1 MNQVLFLK
9 KLNSRHRDMAKYLVE
24 TYYTCSFKVKHYLDE
39 LNEDQLSKLDQR
51 EDGKFEIIDIK
62 LDTRKTKNLESKNKP
77 NINSSSNNKS
87 LEVPNTIQKNLSE
100 QISEKKNEKINLQI
114 NEKSYPRI
122 KMPDRRKGYIQKVT
136 IGNHKVY
143 LHTGEYNDG
152 KLGEIFIDTSKEGE
166 LVKALM
172 NNFAIAISLGLQ
184 YGVPLDE
191 FVNAYVET
199 KFEPSGKIDG
209 NDRILSA
216 SSILDYIFRELAIS
230 YLGREDLAHTPS
242 LIPQESNRE
251 INKEEDTIFL
261 KLVRDI
267 TSKGFVRSNYKKKLI
282 DLTDVRINLKSK
294 K

>member
-1 MNQVLFLK
+1 M
-9 KLNSRHRDMAKYLVE
+9 SKYLVE
-24 TYYTCSFKVKHYLDE
+24 TFYTCSFKVKHYLDE

-51 EDGKFEIIDIK
+51 EDGKFEIIDVKI
-62 LDTRKTKNLESKNKP
+62 DTRKTKNLGNKNIT
-77 NINSSSNNKS
+77 NLNSLSSSNKS
-87 LEVPNTIQKNLSE
+87 LEVPNIVQKNLSE

-143 LHTGEYNDG
+143 LHTGEYDDG

-191 FVNAYVET
+191 YVNAYVGT
-199 KFEPSGKIDG
+199 KFEPSGKIEG

-230 YLGREDLAHTPS
+230 YSGREDLAHTPS
-242 LIPQESNRE
+242 LTHQESNKE
-251 INKEEDTIFL
+251 INKEEDAQFL
-261 KLVRDI
+261 KLIKDI

>member
-1 MNQVLFLK
+1 
-9 KLNSRHRDMAKYLVE
+9 MAKYLVE

-39 LNEDQLSKLDQR
+39 LNAEQLSKLDQR
-51 EDGKFEIIDIK
+51 EDGKFEIIDVI
-62 LDTRKTKNLESKNKP
+62 LDTRKTKKLGNKNKTS
-77 NINSSSNNKS
+77 ISTLSNNKS
-87 LEVPNTIQKNLSE
+87 LEISNTVQKNSSE
-100 QISEKKNEKINLQI
+100 ELLEKKNEKINLQI
-114 NEKSYPRI
+114 NEKSYPRL

-191 FVNAYVET
+191 FVNAYLGT

-242 LIPQESNRE
+242 LMPQESNRE
-251 INKEEDTIFL
+251 INKEEDAQFL

>member
-1 MNQVLFLK
+1 M
-9 KLNSRHRDMAKYLVE
+9 SKYLVE
-24 TYYTCSFKVKHYLDE
+24 TFYTCSFKVKHYLDE

-62 LDTRKTKNLESKNKP
+62 LDTRKTKNLGNKNIT
-77 NINSSSNNKS
+77 NLNSLSSSNKS
-87 LEVPNTIQKNLSE
+87 LEVPNIVQKNLSE

-143 LHTGEYNDG
+143 LHTGEYDDG

-191 FVNAYVET
+191 FVNAYVGT
-199 KFEPSGKIDG
+199 KFEPSGKIEG

-230 YLGREDLAHTPS
+230 YSGREDLAHTPS
-242 LIPQESNRE
+242 LTHQESNKE
-251 INKEEDTIFL
+251 INKEEDTQFL
-261 KLVRDI
+261 KLIKDI
-267 TSKGFVRSNYKKKLI
+267 TSKGFVRSNYEKKLI